1 MNPQQQF
8 LNFFI
13 DRTLPDK
20 QAEAKAFLQSAFEQ
34 QAKGSFDKAAFTELA
49 GKLMPLLM
57 PEKVAEVKS
66 AMNKFAEQFK

>member
-34 QAKGSFDKAAFTELA
+34 QAKGSFDKTAFTELA

-66 AMNKFAEQFK
+66 AMSKFAEQFK